1 MTHEL
6 HVNIYTVKLY
16 SFFFFFLTEILFTVN
31 TSRHFNHKYLYNDK
45 KINILSN
52 HTLIK
57 KPCIL
62 KIPKRINVEEL
73 LYFNICCQS

>member
-16 SFFFFFLTEILFTVN
+16 SFTEVLFTVKTHQN
-31 TSRHFNHKYLYNDK
+31 ILIINK

-57 KPCIL
+57 KPYMDLL
-62 KIPKRINVEEL
+62 KIPKRMNVEEL
-73 LYFNICCQS
+73 LYFNNCCQS